1 MALVAVAEC
10 SDPQQRGRRSPRWR
24 SDSRRDRRASVRS
37 TVMTPSPVPGAAVT
51 QFAVIDALLAGAYE
65 SGLRVAE
72 ARSIGDFG
80 LGCVDHL
87 GGEVVIVDGETIEC
101 TLDGPPVAMEDDDI
115 LPFAIVCRFPDVPRI
130 GLGEQDFAGFAASVE
145 CGAHEPEPVP
155 RRALRRRAVGGPRA
169 GHASSASSVPAARRG
184 DESPG
189 RDGGARHPRH
199 GGRILDAGDLP
210 GHRGRGPSPSL
221 PERGS
226 RHWRTRA
233 RPRRRVRRSPRGGLR
248 SVRPAPADGRLV
260 PAHELTHAEDHRIV
274 AVEGG
279 VAVSAEEPS

>member
-1 MALVAVAEC
+1 VVTAE
-10 SDPQQRGRRSPRWR
+10 RRYAP
-24 SDSRRDRRASVRS
+24 

-87 GGEVVIVDGETIEC
+87 GGEVLIVDGEAIEC
-101 TLDGPPVAMEDDDI
+101 TLDGPPVAMDDDDI
-115 LPFAIVCRFPDVPRI
+115 LPFAIVCRFPDVPRV

-145 CGAHEPEPVP
+145 A
-155 RRALRRRAVGGPRA
+155 ALTSRNLFHAVAFRRRAVGGPRA
-169 GHASSASSVPAARRG
+169 GHASSASSVSAARRG

-210 GHRGRGPSPSL
+210 GHRGRGPSPPP

-226 RHWRTRA
+226 QHRRTRA
-233 RPRRRVRRSPRGGLR
+233 RPRRRAGDLHVAAFARFDLHLPTDDLFLR
-248 SVRPAPADGRLV
+248 T
-260 PAHELTHAEDHRIV
+260 ELTHAEDHRIV